1 MKYFYNY
8 SFLDRWMEA
17 NRDITNKQ
25 VMHAMG
31 TTSNT
36 CLDSWVRMKSPL
48 PTIALLRFCNAF
60 HVPLSAFIVDA
71 DAQGEEDMEH
81 VRPGVD
87 DQFEP
92 DGGYIDNDEK
102 RKLGTR
108 ALRNPLDVDRIKSVV
123 PGLTS
128 DGIAGNGGAPEHRHG
143 RKEEHREATASAPM
157 DEEEAMLPAGD
168 KGETM
173 LPASDKGEIMLS
185 APGAEP
191 DISMTTLNRMLDII
205 AEQQKQIG
213 EQQKLI
219 SELTRRLNSRQ
230 TECNHQQMG
239 YESPQPG
246 YGMVAEESHHH
257 E

>member
-8 SFLDRWMEA
+8 SFLDKWMEA
-17 NRDITNKQ
+17 NGDITNKQ
-25 VMHAMG
+25 IMKALG

-36 CLDSWVRMKSPL
+36 CLDSWVQMKSPL

-71 DAQGEEDMEH
+71 DSQMEEGDDGMEH
-81 VRPGVD
+81 VRPGID

-128 DGIAGNGGAPEHRHG
+128 DEIAGNGGAESRG
-143 RKEEHREATASAPM
+143 ERTEEKTEEDTTSTIPSPAVKTASAP
-157 DEEEAMLPAGD
+157 A
-168 KGETM
+168 
-173 LPASDKGEIMLS
+173 
-185 APGAEP
+185 AEP

-213 EQQKLI
+213 YQQKLI
-219 SELTRRLNSRQ
+219 SELTRRLES
-230 TECNHQQMG
+230 QQPS
-239 YESPQPG
+239 YN
-246 YGMVAEESHHH
+246 MVAEEIHR
-257 E
+257 EK

>member
-8 SFLDRWMEA
+8 SFLTNWMEA

-25 VMHAMG
+25 IMKAMG

-36 CLDSWVRMKSPL
+36 GLDSWIRMKSPL

-71 DAQGEEDMEH
+71 DDDGNCEKEH
-81 VRPGVD
+81 VYPSVN

-92 DGGYIDNDEK
+92 DGGYINNDAK
-102 RKLGTR
+102 RQLGTR
-108 ALRNPLDVDRIKSVV
+108 ALRNPLDVDHIKSVV
-123 PGLTS
+123 PGWTS
-128 DGIAGNGGAPEHRHG
+128 DGIAGNGGE
-143 RKEEHREATASAPM
+143 KETDKEVLRTAASSTPTV
-157 DEEEAMLPAGD
+157 EEEPQMAAD
-168 KGETM
+168 KEPQT
-173 LPASDKGEIMLS
+173 AADKT
-185 APGAEP
+185 EP
-191 DISMTTLNRMLDII
+191 DISMAMLNRMLDII

-219 SELTRRLNSRQ
+219 GELTRRLDSQ
-230 TECNHQQMG
+230 
-239 YESPQPG
+239 QPG
-246 YGMVAEESHHH
+246 YMVAEEIRHDK

>member
-8 SFLDRWMEA
+8 SFLTNWMEA

-25 VMHAMG
+25 IMKAMG

-36 CLDSWVRMKSPL
+36 GLDSWIRMKSPL

-71 DAQGEEDMEH
+71 DDDGNCEREH
-81 VRPGVD
+81 VYPSVN

-92 DGGYIDNDEK
+92 DGGYINNDAK
-102 RKLGTR
+102 RQLGTR
-108 ALRNPLDVDRIKSVV
+108 ALRNPLDVDHIKSVV
-123 PGLTS
+123 PGWTS
-128 DGIAGNGGAPEHRHG
+128 DGIAGNGGQSETDKEVLRTAAASTPTVEAETQMAAPQANAD
-143 RKEEHREATASAPM
+143 KEPKTDA
-157 DEEEAMLPAGD
+157 D
-168 KGETM
+168 K
-173 LPASDKGEIMLS
+173 
-185 APGAEP
+185 EP
-191 DISMTTLNRMLDII
+191 DISMAMLNRMLDII

-219 SELTRRLNSRQ
+219 GELTRRLDSQ
-230 TECNHQQMG
+230 
-239 YESPQPG
+239 QPG
-246 YGMVAEESHHH
+246 YMVAEEIHRDK

>member
-25 VMHAMG
+25 VMRAMG

-157 DEEEAMLPAGD
+157 DEEEAMLPA
-168 KGETM
+168 
-173 LPASDKGEIMLS
+173 SDKGEIMLS

-219 SELTRRLNSRQ
+219 GELTRRLETQQGGCNPQQ
-230 TECNHQQMG
+230 TGYDTQQG
-239 YESPQPG
+239 G
-246 YGMVAEESHHH
+246 YGMVAEEIHR
-257 E
+257 EK

>member
-8 SFLDRWMEA
+8 SFLDKWMEA
-17 NRDITNKQ
+17 NEEITNKQ
-25 VMHAMG
+25 IMKALG

-36 CLDSWVRMKSPL
+36 CLDSWVQMKSPL

-71 DAQGEEDMEH
+71 DSQMEEGNDGMEH
-81 VRPGVD
+81 VRPGID

-92 DGGYIDNDEK
+92 DGGYINNDDK

-128 DGIAGNGGAPEHRHG
+128 DEIAGNGGAESRG
-143 RKEEHREATASAPM
+143 ERTEEKTEEDTTSTIPSPAVKTASAP
-157 DEEEAMLPAGD
+157 A
-168 KGETM
+168 
-173 LPASDKGEIMLS
+173 
-185 APGAEP
+185 AEP
-191 DISMTTLNRMLDII
+191 DISMATLNRMLDII

-213 EQQKLI
+213 DQQKLI
-219 SELTRRLNSRQ
+219 SELTRRLES
-230 TECNHQQMG
+230 QQPS
-239 YESPQPG
+239 YN
-246 YGMVAEESHHH
+246 MVAEEIRR
-257 E
+257 EK

>member
-8 SFLDRWMEA
+8 SFLNKWMEA
-17 NRDITNKQ
+17 NGDITNKQ
-25 VMHAMG
+25 IMKALG

-36 CLDSWVRMKSPL
+36 CLDSWVQMKSPL

-71 DAQGEEDMEH
+71 DSQMEEGDDGMEH
-81 VRPGVD
+81 VRPGID

-92 DGGYIDNDEK
+92 DGGYINNDDK

-128 DGIAGNGGAPEHRHG
+128 DEIAGKGGDPEHRHG
-143 RKEEHREATASAPM
+143 RKEEHSEAAASAPM
-157 DEEEAMLPAGD
+157 NENVAMLPA
-168 KGETM
+168 
-173 LPASDKGEIMLS
+173 A
-185 APGAEP
+185 GAEP

-213 EQQKLI
+213 DQQKLI
-219 SELTRRLNSRQ
+219 SELTRRLES
-230 TECNHQQMG
+230 QQPS
-239 YESPQPG
+239 YN
-246 YGMVAEESHHH
+246 MVAEEIRR
-257 E
+257 EK